1 MSWTFNTPDGVAN
14 GGPQITAVAVVF
26 TALSFMFLLLRFYVR
41 GFMLKAFGPGKY
53 LWTRISCKEHGQRLM
68 LDR

>member
-1 MSWTFNTPDGVAN
+1 MGWTFNTPDGVAN

-41 GFMLKAFGPGKY
+41 GFMLKAFGPGES
-53 LWTRISCKEHGQRLM
+53 LWARIS
-68 LDR
+68 